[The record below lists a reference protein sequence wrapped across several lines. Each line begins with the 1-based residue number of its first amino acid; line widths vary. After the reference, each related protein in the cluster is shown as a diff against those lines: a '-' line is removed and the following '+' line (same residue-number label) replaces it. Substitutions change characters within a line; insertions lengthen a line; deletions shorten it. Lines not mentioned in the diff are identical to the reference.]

1 MTMRTSLYAAAF
13 FPLLSAVV
21 AGCATF
27 DKCGFGGCPGDKE
40 IAERIRA
47 QLEMV
52 PALSGDQIDVQ
63 TLDKIVYLSGLIE
76 EPVAEDALAIARNT
90 AGVKKV
96 VDSFGPEP

>member
-1 MTMRTSLYAAAF
+1 
-13 FPLLSAVV
+13 
-21 AGCATF
+21 
-27 DKCGFGGCPGDKE
+27 
-40 IAERIRA
+40 
-47 QLEMV
+47 MV